1 MNQGHKTD
9 GVDNLAEAQIN
20 LFVFGR
26 YHKHVVSPREWHMN
40 QGGPMAQEAE
50 EQEDQGVYL
59 DIFLVADIDVLDGQ
73 LK

>member
-1 MNQGHKTD
+1 
-9 GVDNLAEAQIN
+9 
-20 LFVFGR
+20 
-26 YHKHVVSPREWHMN
+26 MN